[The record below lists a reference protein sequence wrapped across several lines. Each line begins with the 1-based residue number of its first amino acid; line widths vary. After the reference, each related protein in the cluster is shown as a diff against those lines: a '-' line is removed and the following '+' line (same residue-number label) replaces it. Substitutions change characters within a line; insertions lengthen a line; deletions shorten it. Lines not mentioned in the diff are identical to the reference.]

1 MVSKQLNK
9 SGDITVS
16 LIRKRLALLISS
28 VFLTLATLAMSASAS
43 NEALFDLLKVLV
55 DKGTITADEYSILKG
70 AASADHEKASV
81 VAPEKVAGIEKKL
94 GKLEKKT
101 EKSLKKVKW
110 AEKVKVKGDIRTRY
124 QFESKDA
131 KDDRSRGRIRY
142 RLGVIAK
149 PISNWEVGAGLASG
163 GDDPRST
170 NQTMQDA
177 FSTKGIQ
184 LDYAYAQYTHGN
196 TELKAIA
203 GKFKRKKYLWAPTD
217 VMWDGDINPEGVAM
231 SFAPKGGPLW
241 LNAGILVLEEDQT
254 STGGD
259 HDSHMGY
266 GQVGTKFKSGKMYG
280 KLAGTVYTFGK
291 MKSAGSSDYTGAAGT
306 NTDNNLGSFNL
317 AGEIGTKVGGG
328 KFALVGEYIN
338 NYETNTNEDTA
349 WITGF
354 KYKIGKFKM
363 KYLYADVDHNAVPD
377 FLPDSDRFGGDTG
390 IKGHEIAVGYKINK
404 RVSVGLDYYATEDPV
419 TNVDQ
424 DILQLDLKVKF

>member
-1 MVSKQLNK
+1 MNFIK
-9 SGDITVS
+9 I
-16 LIRKRLALLISS
+16 RLAVLISAVFFTLSTFSIS
-28 VFLTLATLAMSASAS
+28 VSAS

-55 DKGTITADEYSILKG
+55 DKGTITSDEYSILKG

-94 GKLEKKT
+94 SQLEKKT
-101 EKSLKKVKW
+101 KKSLKKVKW

-163 GDDPRST
+163 GSDPRST

-184 LDYAYAQYTHGN
+184 LDYAYAKYTHGN
-196 TELKAIA
+196 TGLKAVA

-241 LNAGILVLEEDQT
+241 LNAGILVLEEDKT

-266 GQVGTKFKSGKMYG
+266 GQIGTKFKSGNMYG
-280 KLAGTVYTFGK
+280 KVAGTVYTFGK
-291 MKSAGSSDYTGAAGT
+291 MKTPGGTGWSGYTGAAET

-317 AGEIGTKVGGG
+317 AAEIGTKVGAG
-328 KFALVGEYIN
+328 KFAIVGEYIN

-349 WITGF
+349 WIAGV
-354 KYKIGKFKM
+354 KYSIGKFKM

-390 IKGHEIAVGYKINK
+390 IKGHEIAVGYEINK

-419 TNVDQ
+419 KNVNQ